1 MNTNERMEHDWKN
14 TLTPD
19 DIMKQHLR
27 KCLIT
32 LRKLA
37 FQNTPQHIKHNS
49 IPWGGEGK
57 ERDIHTDRKTDRE
70 RQGWRHRER
79 LADKQIVHQIYHSTH
94 MPTHHSYSGTRD
106 ESHLLSDHCFFIFLF
121 FPFSFNFYFIS
132 KNSISVYVKQKL
144 S

>member
-19 DIMKQHLR
+19 DITKQHLR

-37 FQNTPQHIKHNS
+37 FQKPSS
-49 IPWGGEGK
+49 ISSIILFLGGGEGK
-57 ERDIHTDRKTDRE
+57 ERDIHTERKTDRE
-70 RQGWRHRER
+70 RQGWRHRDR
-79 LADKQIVHQIYHSTH
+79 WADKQIVHQIYHSSH
-94 MPTHHSYSGTRD
+94 MPTHHSYSGTHD

-121 FPFSFNFYFIS
+121 FPSLLIFILFL
-132 KNSISVYVKQKL
+132 KTLYVKQKL